1 MRKVESRQFQ
11 YRPQVAFLPPVED
24 TGAFPRAHQPSLY
37 IKGPQARTQTDGLS
51 EQPVT
56 AV

>member
-1 MRKVESRQFQ
+1 MRKVESRQFC

-24 TGAFPRAHQPSLY
+24 NGAFPRAHQPSLY
-37 IKGPQARTQTDGLS
+37 IKGPQARTQADGS
-51 EQPVT
+51 SVQPVT